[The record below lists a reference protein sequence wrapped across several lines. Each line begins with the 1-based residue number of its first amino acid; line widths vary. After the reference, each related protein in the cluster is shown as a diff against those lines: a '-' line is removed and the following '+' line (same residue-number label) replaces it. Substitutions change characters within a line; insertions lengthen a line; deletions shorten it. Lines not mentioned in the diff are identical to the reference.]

1 MGVGLIAH
9 RSVIDRHSESPGYA
23 FVVRGGMRAHREG
36 NGDRAREGDG
46 VKDVRG
52 RVVGPGQV
60 LDECEASFRFL
71 VEGMRDH
78 AIFMLDPME
87 RIASWNTGG
96 EWIFGYERNEVLGR
110 HFSVLYPP
118 DEVASRTPAH
128 ALRGATDSGKSEEE
142 GWHIRKDGSL
152 FWANVV
158 ITALRDD
165 SGPFLGFGVVLRD
178 LTERRA
184 AEEERRRREE
194 AHRLM
199 VDRVK
204 DYAIFMLDTDG
215 HVQTWNAGAE
225 RIKGYQAGEIIGRHF
240 SSFYLDEERLS
251 GKPDRELEI
260 AIATGKYEEE
270 GWRVRKDGSLFW
282 ASVVIT
288 ALRDERGRLRGFG
301 KVTRDLTERR
311 QLEENLREKN
321 AALERAL
328 LAKDQFL
335 ATMSHELR
343 TPLNAILGYTGT
355 MLMRLPGPLN
365 AEQEKQLRTVQLGAR
380 HLLSLINDLLDLAR
394 LNAGSVELRCEPVSV
409 QAVVDEVVTALR
421 PFAASK
427 GIELTTELPPG
438 EMMIRTDR
446 RALSQ
451 ILLNLANNACKFT
464 ERGRVTIEAVADP
477 TDGRVAAIRVKDTG
491 IGIRAEDQARLFQ
504 PFVQVGRNDGG
515 DRNGSGLG
523 LHLSRRLAELL
534 GGRIEF
540 SSEFGRGSCF
550 TLKLGGD

>member
-1 MGVGLIAH
+1 M
-9 RSVIDRHSESPGYA
+9 
-23 FVVRGGMRAHREG
+23 
-36 NGDRAREGDG
+36 
-46 VKDVRG
+46 
-52 RVVGPGQV
+52 GPGQAPGE
-60 LDECEASFRFL
+60 DEESVRLL
-71 VEGMRDH
+71 VDGMREF
-78 AIFMLDPME
+78 AIFTLDPMG

-96 EWIFGYERNEVLGR
+96 AWIVGYERDEIVGR
-110 HFSVLYPP
+110 HFSVLYSPE
-118 DEVASRTPAH
+118 EVATRTPSRV
-128 ALRGATDSGKSEEE
+128 LQSVIETGKSDEEA
-142 GWHIRKDGSL
+142 WHLRKDGSL
-152 FWANVV
+152 FWANLM
-158 ITALRDD
+158 IAALRDD
-165 SGPFLGFGVVLRD
+165 SGQLRGFGVVLRE

-199 VDRVK
+199 VDRVR
-204 DYAIFMLDTDG
+204 DYAIFMLDTGG
-215 HVQTWNAGAE
+215 HVQTWNVGAE
-225 RIKGYQAGEIIGRHF
+225 RIKGYRADEIIGRHF
-240 SSFYLDEERLS
+240 STFYPAEERLS
-251 GKPDRELEI
+251 GKPDRELQL

-288 ALRDERGRLRGFG
+288 ALCDESGRLRGFG

-311 QLEENLREKN
+311 QLEESLREKN
-321 AALERAL
+321 AAMERAL
-328 LAKDQFL
+328 LAKDRFL

-343 TPLNAILGYTGT
+343 TPLNAVLGYTGT

-380 HLLSLINDLLDLAR
+380 HLLSLINDLLDLAKI
-394 LNAGSVELRCEPVSV
+394 NAGSVDLRREPVSV
-409 QAVVDEVVTALR
+409 RAIVEEVVTTLR

-427 GIELTTELPPG
+427 GIELSADVPSG
-438 EMMIRTDR
+438 EPTIRTDR

-464 ERGRVTIEAVADP
+464 ERGGVMIKAVTDP
-477 TDGRVAAIRVKDTG
+477 IDGRVLAFQVKDSG

-504 PFVQVGRNDGG
+504 PFVQVGREDGG

-523 LHLSRRLAELL
+523 LHLSQRLAELL

-540 SSEFGRGSCF
+540 SSDFGRGSCF
-550 TLKLGGD
+550 TLTLEGD